1 MVAVGDPAI
10 MKCSTTGIPSPLVTW
25 YKGDIE
31 VRILHYRHKDKIYLL
46 TMLVQVAKKAKIA

>member
-31 VRILHYRHKDKIYLL
+31 VRILHYRRKDKIYLL
-46 TMLVQVAKKAKIA
+46 TMLVQVIQKL